1 MPLRMSTMSPVPN
14 VARGTFLGQR
24 PALLSSAVVADRQV
38 GPA

>member
-1 MPLRMSTMSPVPN
+1 MLLRMSTMSPVPN

-24 PALLSSAVVADRQV
+24 PVLLSSAVVADRQV

>member
-24 PALLSSAVVADRQV
+24 PALLSSAVIADRQV

>member
-1 MPLRMSTMSPVPN
+1 MPLRMSTMSLVPN

-24 PALLSSAVVADRQV
+24 PVLLSSAVVADRQV